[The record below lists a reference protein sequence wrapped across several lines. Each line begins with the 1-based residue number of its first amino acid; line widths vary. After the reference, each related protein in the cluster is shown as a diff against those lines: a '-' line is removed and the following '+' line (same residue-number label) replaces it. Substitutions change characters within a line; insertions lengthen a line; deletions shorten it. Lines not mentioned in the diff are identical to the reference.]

1 MAENHSTEI
10 NFPQLSFEIRAS
22 GDIVKDEVIKSFR
35 FNFDETKKNHQTIIG
50 FLRANKLYEPDV
62 SGFLKR
68 VLKEGDH
75 VVDVGA
81 NIGFHSML
89 MASLVGQSGTVEA
102 FEPSQE
108 NVLEINANLK
118 SNKFKNVNIHQKVL
132 GEYPDQNLQYVF
144 NSCDSGTSF
153 VANGQAPAGADTR
166 YMRSYTLDNE
176 LSHDKKIKV
185 IKMDVEG
192 SEVAILKGA
201 KKILQEHLVKYWI
214 IEYCPPEL
222 HRMGETLNSLRDYM
236 ANFGL
241 EMFVLDY
248 SGGFPKH
255 IPRNVFTYGK
265 YLQNLLF
272 ADFEQLGSDWIADD
286 ITFLVSGQE
295 S

>member
-1 MAENHSTEI
+1 MTETHSTEI
-10 NFPQLSFEIRAS
+10 NYPQLSYEVRDS
-22 GDIVKDEVIKSFR
+22 GDIVKDEAIRSFR

-89 MASLVGQSGTVEA
+89 MASLVGQTGLVEA
-102 FEPSQE
+102 FEPSPE
-108 NVLEINANLK
+108 NVLEIRANQE
-118 SNKFKNVNIHQKVL
+118 SNKFRNINIHQKVL
-132 GEYPDQNLQYVF
+132 GEYPGETLQYIF
-144 NSCDSGTSF
+144 NPSDSGTSF
-153 VANGQAPAGADTR
+153 VAKGEIPSGADAR
-166 YMRSYTLDNE
+166 ILKSYTLDDE
-176 LSHDKKIKV
+176 LSCDKKIKV

-201 KKILQEHLVKYWI
+201 KKILEKRLVKYWI

-222 HRMGETLNSLRDYM
+222 NRMGETLNSLRDYM
-236 ANFGL
+236 AGFGL
-241 EMFVLDY
+241 DMFVLDY
-248 SGGFPKH
+248 FGGFPKH
-255 IPRNVFTYGK
+255 FPRNVFTYGK

-272 ADFEQLGSDWIADD
+272 ADFEELGFDWVADD
-286 ITFLVSGQE
+286 ITPLVSGQE
-295 S
+295 A